1 MTHTPNVRVL
11 KYYLVFINLLESP
24 NVRVLIA
31 KELTQQTFL
40 LMFWHLLTKEN
51 AAMDNI
57 FGYL

>member
-1 MTHTPNVRVL
+1 M
-11 KYYLVFINLLESP
+11 
-24 NVRVLIA
+24 IA

-57 FGYL
+57 FEHNFIKELN